1 MRDAYSNTAARVAL
15 AASVRSAST
24 NGTSVDRAGG
34 GALYQDALI
43 LVHAGTITD
52 GTHTIDV
59 QESDNDSTWTPVAAS
74 QLQGSKPALVAA
86 DSGKVLA
93 IGYKGTRRFLRV
105 SVSVTGVTTGG
116 TYGVIVLLGSPRT
129 ASAVR
134 A

>member
-15 AASVRSAST
+15 AAGPRSASA

-59 QESDNDSTWTPVAAS
+59 QESDNDSTWTPVAVS

-86 DSGKVLA
+86 DSGKVRA
-93 IGYKGTRRFLRV
+93 VGYRGTKRFLRV
-105 SVSVTGVTTGG
+105 SVSVNGATTGG
-116 TYGVIVLLGSPRT
+116 TYGVLVLLGSPRT
-129 ASAVR
+129 AGAVQS
-134 A
+134 